1 MAKKKKE
8 NNEVEA
14 GLNAVHGNPK
24 DKSVEVAIAAIRKAF
39 GTGSIMQGQ
48 AEVLPGVEFFSSGCY
63 GIDKVL
69 GGGWGKGRICEVY
82 GPESSGKTTLCL
94 HAIAKRQEEG
104 GVCAF
109 IDVEHAIDPDYCTA
123 LGVDMDKLLLSQ
135 PDSGEQALNIAEML
149 IRSQAVDMIIIDSV
163 AALVPRAELE
173 GDIGDSHMGLQARMM
188 GQTLRKITGITHKA
202 GTTVIFINQIRMK
215 IGVMFGSPE
224 TTAGGNALKFYA
236 SQRVD
241 IRRIGGI
248 KDSNSGDDT
257 QFVGNR
263 TRVKVVK
270 NKLAAPFK
278 QVECTIDY
286 GTGINKEQDVLEAAI
301 TQNIVE
307 KKGAWYAYKG
317 SNFAQ
322 GAANAATYLRE
333 NQEMF
338 TEVYEQLK

>member
-1 MAKKKKE
+1 MATKKDKE
-8 NNEVEA
+8 PQ
-14 GLNAVHGNPK
+14 GNPK
-24 DKSVEVAIAAIRKAF
+24 EKSVAVAMAAIHKAY
-39 GTGSIMQGQ
+39 GPGAIQQGQ
-48 AEVLPGVEFFSSGCY
+48 KEALPDVEFFTSGCY
-63 GIDKVL
+63 GVDKAL
-69 GGGWGKGRICEVY
+69 GGGWGKGRIVEVY

-94 HAIAKRQEEG
+94 HAVAERQKAG

-109 IDVEHAIDPDYCTA
+109 IDVEHALDPAYCTA
-123 LGVDMDKLLLSQ
+123 LGVDMESLILSQ
-135 PDSGEQALNIAEML
+135 PDSGEEALNIAEML

-163 AALVPRAELE
+163 AALVPQAELD

-202 GTTVIFINQIRMK
+202 GTTVVFINQIRMK

-241 IRRIGGI
+241 IRRIGGV
-248 KDSNSGDDT
+248 KDSKSDDDT

-263 TRVKVVK
+263 TRVKVIK
-270 NKLAAPFK
+270 NKLAPPFK
-278 QVECTIDY
+278 QCEFTISY
-286 GTGINKEQDVLEAAI
+286 GVGIDKEQDVLEAAI
-301 TQNIVE
+301 TQGIVE

-333 NQEMF
+333 N
-338 TEVYEQLK
+338 TETFSEIYEQLK